1 MIFSVAP
8 HLYRIVLFVFFV
20 YLFWCMI
27 RSPHELHVCTN
38 IQWQCS
44 APSTNF
50 LSMGLSKEIS
60 QWWKY
65 ANPTPP
71 TGSLFLQSSNKTRP
85 GWQSS
90 VTPHC
95 LRSVSLRSQA
105 NLVYSSISGEHEYHY
120 HYKRFYTWPLKRS
133 QSAWLTQLLCV
144 VILYSVFIQFDCQ
157 WLVQFNFHCLLLVKN
172 WRWG

>member
-1 MIFSVAP
+1 
-8 HLYRIVLFVFFV
+8 
-20 YLFWCMI
+20 
-27 RSPHELHVCTN
+27 
-38 IQWQCS
+38 
-44 APSTNF
+44 
-50 LSMGLSKEIS
+50 MGLSKEIS

-172 WRWG
+172 WRTKCFIFTSVFYAWLWLYHFFRINKLFKVFWTYNS